1 MDSATMLSDAQ
12 FAKEIN
18 LLAQD
23 VRKLA
28 AVVVDRSLSRRLAE
42 IADETDAL
50 VMRRPDAVGP
60 AMMDRAD
67 VEVARF
73 DVAKAALGVAEALV
87 GEDEGGGGEAVPGK
101 RASDHIDSVE
111 GGFRG
116 DGLGFARP

>member
-1 MDSATMLSDAQ
+1 MLSDAQ

-60 AMMDRAD
+60 AIHGWR
-67 VEVARF
+67 
-73 DVAKAALGVAEALV
+73 
-87 GEDEGGGGEAVPGK
+87 
-101 RASDHIDSVE
+101 
-111 GGFRG
+111 
-116 DGLGFARP
+116 